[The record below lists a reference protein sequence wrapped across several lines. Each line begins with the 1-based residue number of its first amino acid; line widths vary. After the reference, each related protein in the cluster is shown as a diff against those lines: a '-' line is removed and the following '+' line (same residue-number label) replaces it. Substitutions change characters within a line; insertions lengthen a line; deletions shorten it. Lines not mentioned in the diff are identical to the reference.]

1 MSLSMKNFDL
11 PPVEHNRVYYPFP
24 RDDFGWSESL
34 EHRNLGDV
42 VYTTNSNFYLTKTT
56 TYSGEERYQMDI
68 ENLKRL
74 REEKFS
80 TIKVPEYTF
89 EYSDLTIQCTT
100 QYIKGLFPNKRQI
113 EEYYEELVLRNSE
126 YSFCDY
132 DLPNFI
138 MDKRGKLWAI
148 DLTSYCKAS
157 IKHRKYLWRKWGYRW
172 NDPI

>member
-1 MSLSMKNFDL
+1 MKNFDV
-11 PPVEHNRVYYPFP
+11 PPLENKRVYYPFP

-56 TYSGEERYQMDI
+56 TYSTEERYQMDI

-74 REEKFS
+74 KEEKFS

-89 EYSDLTIQCTT
+89 DYSDLTIQYTV
-100 QYIKGLFPNKRQI
+100 QYIKGLFPTKRQM
-113 EEYYEELVLRNSE
+113 EEYYEDLVLRDSE

-132 DLPNFI
+132 GLVNFI
-138 MDKRGKLWAI
+138 LHKGGQMWAI
-148 DLTSYCKAS
+148 DLTSYCKVS
-157 IKHRKYLWRKWGYRW
+157 LNHRKYLWKRKEGYRTI
-172 NDPI
+172 NN